1 MRTRAWFTWLG
12 LMLLAPAAVPAA
24 TVAVWQLADGQA
36 LQVEYEDA
44 DTLRL
49 TLGEDLALLV
59 DGPREFLLQRQQG
72 GQWRATEV
80 GQLRSQL
87 QRWLGNADIDALRG
101 QLPGGERLPQI
112 DSQAQLE
119 ATGRT
124 ETVAGLRGQVYRIH
138 LTDARGL
145 PVVHEAVLGDAPELL
160 RLQQSLLRLAS
171 GLPGLQLPPAL
182 DALPETALLRYEQ
195 QMRLVR
201 LEERALPASRFSLPQ
216 VTR

>member
-1 MRTRAWFTWLG
+1 MRMRAWRCWFG
-12 LMLLAPAAVPAA
+12 LALLVPAVAPAA
-24 TVAVWQLADGQA
+24 TVAVWQLADGRA

-49 TLGEDLALLV
+49 NLGEDLALLV
-59 DGPREFLLQRQQG
+59 DGPREFLLQRQS

-87 QRWLGNADIDALRG
+87 QHWLGNVDMDTLRG

-112 DSQAQLE
+112 DSQARLE

-124 ETVAGLRGQVYRIH
+124 ETVAGMPGQVYRIH
-138 LTDARGL
+138 LTDARGQ
-145 PVVHEAVLGDAPELL
+145 PVVHEAVLGDEPALL

-171 GLPGLQLPPAL
+171 GLPGLQLPRAL

-201 LEERALPASRFSLPQ
+201 LEERALPASRFQPPQ
-216 VTR
+216 TTR

>member
-12 LMLLAPAAVPAA
+12 LMLLAPAAAPAA

-59 DGPREFLLQRQQG
+59 DGPREFLLQRQQD

-112 DSQAQLE
+112 DSRARLE

-138 LTDARGL
+138 LTDARGQ

>member
-1 MRTRAWFTWLG
+1 MRMRAWFCWLG
-12 LMLLAPAAVPAA
+12 LALLVPAAAPAA

-49 TLGEDLALLV
+49 NLGEDLALLV
-59 DGPREFLLQRQQG
+59 DGPREFLLQRQG

-87 QRWLGNADIDALRG
+87 QRWLGNADIDALRS

-112 DSQAQLE
+112 DSQARLE

-124 ETVAGLRGQVYRIH
+124 ETVAGMRGQVYRIH
-138 LTDARGL
+138 LTDSRGQ
-145 PVVHEAVLGDAPELL
+145 PVVHEVVLGDEPELL

-171 GLPGLQLPPAL
+171 GLPGLQLPAAL

-201 LEERALPASRFSLPQ
+201 LEERALPASRFRPPQ
-216 VTR
+216 TTR